1 MAPTTDPPQS
11 NKPKGRVVFAQSE
24 QSPVKKFAFGKWLP
38 VGVLFEAGI
47 GVTVEGRDI
56 FLRKFRG

>member
-38 VGVLFEAGI
+38 VGVLFEAGF
-47 GVTVEGRDI
+47 GGAVEGRGI
-56 FLRKFRG
+56 FFKKI